1 MSPFLQNNIY
11 FTILEN
17 WPQNGKI
24 QFNVY
29 SVKYRTDTE
38 IILSDLNFS
47 IESGNK
53 VGIVGRTGSG
63 KSLITLCLF
72 RILEA

>member
-1 MSPFLQNNIY
+1 MVKFNL
-11 FTILEN
+11 TI
-17 WPQNGKI
+17 I
-24 QFNVY
+24 QLN
-29 SVKYRTDTE
+29 RPDTE